1 MLYKLYK
8 LLSRKEET
16 STGIIK
22 MKQREVLGTQQTK
35 NANRR
40 SLRFIKLPVLEDVT
54 WKTNLRYFLGTEI
67 TFNYS
72 TSSYSQCWR
81 HWEKN
86 NAYYL
91 YVFFI

>member
-1 MLYKLYK
+1 METTKKKPTVLYKFYK

-54 WKTNLRYFLGTEI
+54 WKTNLRYFLSTEM

-72 TSSYSQCWR
+72 TSS
-81 HWEKN
+81 
-86 NAYYL
+86 
-91 YVFFI
+91 

>member
-1 MLYKLYK
+1 METTKKKKTTMLYKFYK

-54 WKTNLRYFLGTEI
+54 WKTNLRY
-67 TFNYS
+67 
-72 TSSYSQCWR
+72 
-81 HWEKN
+81 
-86 NAYYL
+86 
-91 YVFFI
+91 